1 MTSLEFVKIM
11 EGFAWEFN
19 PEVSSIPQYF
29 KKDRT
34 RLYAD
39 WIGIFLYKNGT
50 RLAGASWNMLTMD
63 GKKVLFL
70 RSSGDRVSLE
80 TGRVLRKKEELEQ

>member
-11 EGFAWEFN
+11 EGFGWDFHAEAA
-19 PEVSSIPQYF
+19 PLPQNF
-29 KKDRT
+29 TKDKT
-34 RLYAD
+34 RIFAD
-39 WIGIFLYKNGT
+39 FVGIFLYKNGT
-50 RLAGASWNMLTMD
+50 RLAGASWNMLAME
-63 GKKVLFL
+63 GKKVLCL